1 MLKISLFLKHLQT
14 SRVNNS
20 RILRIKNAKFSGY
33 CFYMNT
39 NLYCDFQICISVP
52 LKKKLSW
59 EITDA
64 CFIRVLPLLVRGQSY
79 YSSVFVLKI
88 CRMITKHIGS
98 LIFFQ
103 ELRNA
108 EKFTFLTS
116 SHVWQ
121 LHWFSCWFQ
130 NLSIIPWYYPNQFS
144 SVSLFSRFPG
154 FLAET

>member
-98 LIFFQ
+98 LIFFSGTQ
-103 ELRNA
+103 ECWKIHLFNFQSCMTA
-108 EKFTFLTS
+108 AL
-116 SHVWQ
+116 VQ
-121 LHWFSCWFQ
+121 LLISKLVYHP
-130 NLSIIPWYYPNQFS
+130 LILP
-144 SVSLFSRFPG
+144 
-154 FLAET
+154 